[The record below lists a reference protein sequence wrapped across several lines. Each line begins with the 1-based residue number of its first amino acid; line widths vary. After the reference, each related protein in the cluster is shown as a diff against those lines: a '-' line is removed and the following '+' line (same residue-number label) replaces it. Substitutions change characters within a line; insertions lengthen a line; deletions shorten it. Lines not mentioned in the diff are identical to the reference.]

1 MHSSGPKHS
10 KDQFNTMGIWDWFE
24 QNTTVF
30 IETCAVLVDLQF
42 QQITHKQCN
51 KELRAKINF
60 YYLIETHGSPCWGLL
75 RILYL
80 YCSHVCQP
88 ENIDNI
94 PSVHEITIAII
105 INIITHTCNAIRI
118 FIMIIIINNIII
130 IIIITIMLSLR
141 PRPVFGLLVLSLP
154 ASAWVVC
161 VWTASL
167 FAW

>member
-1 MHSSGPKHS
+1 MHISGPKHS
-10 KDQFNTMGIWDWFE
+10 KDQFNAMGIWDWFE

-80 YCSHVCQP
+80 YC
-88 ENIDNI
+88 DNI

-118 FIMIIIINNIII
+118 FIMIIVDNIII
-130 IIIITIMLSLR
+130 IIIKTIMLSLC
-141 PRPVFGLLVLSLP
+141 PRPVFGLLVLSSP

-161 VWTASL
+161 VWTPSL

>member
-1 MHSSGPKHS
+1 MHISGPKHS
-10 KDQFNTMGIWDWFE
+10 KDQFNAMGIWDWFE

-30 IETCAVLVDLQF
+30 IETCAVLVDLQH

-75 RILYL
+75 RNFIFVL
-80 YCSHVCQP
+80 QP
-88 ENIDNI
+88 CLSTWKYWQHSISTWNYNCN
-94 PSVHEITIAII
+94 H
-105 INIITHTCNAIRI
+105 HKYTCNAIRI

-141 PRPVFGLLVLSLP
+141 PRPVFAPLVLSSP
-154 ASAWVVC
+154 ASAWVAC
-161 VWTASL
+161 VWTPSL